1 MSTPQNGALESSLN
15 KRSNERSTPEKR
27 PLEVEEKQPLRGKKK
42 RKLYKKDPNN
52 LTRDEYFQIY
62 GENGTI
68 TLRNT
73 LYQHLKGSQ
82 TKLKVHNLHHL
93 IIWLFS
99 EDEVPT
105 PRWVELK
112 HKYAVKKV
120 VMIQV
125 DGLTED
131 TATPLPIFKDIFTP
145 GQRYPLKLDV
155 TPAIEDIFLKVNM
168 TKLET
173 KKDKKKRDQS
183 VSKMIKNKK
192 SWKVT
197 DFLMSLDELKENEYP
212 VSGNE
217 EYKDCLDTK
226 SWVIATDPRKV
237 LAIDCEMVESA
248 NGMELCQCVVVDW
261 EGNALMNEL
270 VMPRREITTY
280 NTQWSGVTAETLKGV
295 TTRVEDIQVGLKKW
309 ITSSTILIGHSLD
322 NDLRVLKLIHSRVV
336 DTSVIYPHNKEG
348 FKYSLKHLANK
359 YLKRDIQSGHG
370 TSGHNPVEDAM
381 AALDLVKL
389 KVIKGPSLGVL
400 SARPVKRGLAK
411 TIRGLKRNMHVL
423 GSPRVISRFKTD
435 PVGLTLLPASTSN
448 EMLLNQAPKIIGN
461 PEMHL
466 VWAQITIG
474 LNGIEEDD
482 VQELVNNTITTL
494 WKATPPKSLVVVHT
508 GRRSLKR
515 LKELRHAKVLG
526 KLGKG
531 PRLNFKQAT
540 ELKRMERDL
549 PNHHFWLAVKNSP
562 EYRSI
567 L

>member
-1 MSTPQNGALESSLN
+1 MSTPENGTNESSN
-15 KRSNERSTPEKR
+15 KLSSERSTPDKR
-27 PLEVEEKQPLRGKKK
+27 LLEVEEKQALRGKKK
-42 RKLYKKDPNN
+42 RKLYKKDPNH

-93 IIWLFS
+93 IVWLFS

-120 VMIQV
+120 VMVQV

-131 TATPLPIFKDIFTP
+131 TATPLPVFKQIFTP
-145 GQRYPLKLDV
+145 GHRYPLKLDV

-183 VSKMIKNKK
+183 VSLMIKKKK
-192 SWKVT
+192 SWKIT
-197 DFLMSLDELKENEYP
+197 DFLLSLDELKENEYP
-212 VSGNE
+212 VKGNE
-217 EYKDCLDTK
+217 LFKDYVDTK
-226 SWVIATDPRKV
+226 SWITATDPRKV

-248 NGMELCQCVVVDW
+248 KGMELCWCVVVDW
-261 EGNALMNEL
+261 KGNTLMNEL

-280 NTQWSGVTAETLKGV
+280 NSQWSGVTAETLQGV
-295 TTRVEDIQVGLKKW
+295 TTRLEDIQEGLKKW
-309 ITSSTILIGHSLD
+309 ITNSTILIGHSLD
-322 NDLRVLKLIHSRVV
+322 NDLRVLELIHSRVV
-336 DTSVIYPHNKEG
+336 DTSVIYSHNEG
-348 FKYSLKHLANK
+348 FKYSLKHLASK
-359 YLKRDIQSGHG
+359 HLKRDIQVGHG
-370 TSGHNPVEDAM
+370 TSGHNPVEDAV

-389 KVIKGPSLGVL
+389 KIVKGPSLGVH
-400 SARPVKRGLAK
+400 SPRPVKRDLSK
-411 TIRGLKRNMHVL
+411 TLKGLKRNMHIL
-423 GSPRVISRFKTD
+423 GSPRVITRFNAE
-435 PVGLTLLPASTSN
+435 PMGLTLLPASTSN
-448 EMLLNQAPKIIGN
+448 EMLLNHAPKIIAN
-461 PEMHL
+461 PEIHL
-466 VWAQITIG
+466 VWAQITVG
-474 LNGIEEDD
+474 VNGIEEDG

-494 WKATPPKSLVVVHT
+494 WKATPPKSLVVVYT

-515 LKELRHAKVLG
+515 LNDLRHAKLLW
-526 KLGKG
+526 KSGKG
-531 PRLNFKQAT
+531 PKFNFTQAT
-540 ELKRMERDL
+540 ELKRMEKDL

-562 EYRSI
+562 EYNGT

>member
-1 MSTPQNGALESSLN
+1 MSTPENGALEFSTPIKCFS
-15 KRSNERSTPEKR
+15 ERSAPEKR

-62 GENGTI
+62 GDNGTI

-93 IIWLFS
+93 ILWLFS
-99 EDEVPT
+99 DEIPT

-131 TATPLPIFKDIFTP
+131 TATPLPIFKEIFTP
-145 GQRYPLKLDV
+145 GHRYPLKLEV
-155 TPAIEDIFLKVNM
+155 TPAIEDFFLKVNM

-173 KKDKKKRDQS
+173 KKDKKKREQS
-183 VSKMIKNKK
+183 ASKMIKNKK
-192 SWKVT
+192 SWKID
-197 DFLMSLDELKENEYP
+197 DFLMSKDELKDNEYP
-212 VSGNE
+212 VRSTDL
-217 EYKDCLDTK
+217 YKDYEDTET
-226 SWVIATDPRKV
+226 WVTATDPRKV
-237 LAIDCEMVESA
+237 LAIDCEMVESEK
-248 NGMELCQCVVVDW
+248 GMELCQCVVVDW
-261 EGNALMNEL
+261 SGNTLMNEL

-280 NTQWSGVTAETLKGV
+280 NTQWSGVSAETLKGV
-295 TTRVEDIQVGLKKW
+295 TTRLEDIQEGLKKW
-309 ITSSTILIGHSLD
+309 ITGSTILIGHSLD
-322 NDLRVLKLIHSRVV
+322 NDLRVLELIHSRVV

-348 FKYSLKHLANK
+348 FKYSLKHLAIK
-359 YLKRDIQSGHG
+359 HLKRNIQSGHG
-370 TSGHNPVEDAM
+370 TSGHNPVEDAVT
-381 AALDLVKL
+381 ALDLVKL
-389 KVIKGPSLGVL
+389 KVIQGPSLGVH

-411 TIRGLKRNMHVL
+411 TLRGLKRNMHVL
-423 GSPRVISRFKTD
+423 GSPRVITRFKAD
-435 PVGLTLLPASTSN
+435 PVGLTLLPASASN
-448 EMLLNQAPKIIGN
+448 EMLLNKAPKIIAN
-461 PEMHL
+461 PEMDL
-466 VWAQITIG
+466 VWAQVTVG
-474 LNGIEEDD
+474 VNGIEQAG
-482 VQELVNNTITTL
+482 VGELVNNTITNL

-515 LKELRHAKVLG
+515 LKELRHAKMLG

-531 PRLNFKQAT
+531 PRLTFKEAT
-540 ELKRMERDL
+540 ELKRMDRDL

-562 EYRSI
+562 EYR
-567 L
+567 